1 MAKNKK
7 SRSTTSAPILKMA
20 AAMDPAQP
28 LYAQVR
34 ESLRTQ
40 ILDGHFDAH
49 ERIPSESEL
58 TQSFGVSRITV
69 RQALRDLQTAGLIF
83 TVHGKGTFAS
93 KPKATQNVEKLQ
105 GFEEAMTAL
114 GYATSAQTIGVR
126 EVSPT
131 SAVRAALKL
140 GPTELV
146 VEVKRV
152 RYLDALPVSLD
163 TSYFPLEIGRRLQ
176 GQDLTRDIFSLL
188 ENELGTPLG
197 SADLKLEVGLS
208 DSESQELLAMPPGEA
223 VLRVERLTFDAN
235 DRPIDFEYLTYRGDR
250 YQYQFRIKRK

>member
-188 ENELGTPLG
+188 ENELGTPLC
-197 SADLKLEVGLS
+197 SADLKLEAGLS